1 MTDSE
6 HYPRPMKC
14 DGCHRIYIK
23 NDSREKWCSSC
34 ARAHVRRVKDAGT
47 AICGHCLKDF
57 QRKVMR
63 QRFCSEECRKGGSG
77 AVRYG

>member
-6 HYPRPMKC
+6 FYPRPMKC
-14 DGCHRIYIK
+14 DGCKRIFIK
-23 NDSREKWCSSC
+23 NDSRQKHCSGC
-34 ARAHVRRVKDAGT
+34 ARTHGRRVKDAGT

-57 QRKVMR
+57 PRKVTR
-63 QRFCSEECRKGGSG
+63 QRFCSEECRRGGSG